1 MKEYFN
7 LQFKRQIRII
17 RDFGLNPYVGFVV
30 GPAIF
35 IWISFI
41 LFKKVSFPQYFYSFI
56 CLVLVST
63 LGDKSRNEFL
73 KTIFTRKKYICA
85 RLVENLIFALPFFIF
100 LLAKK
105 QYAIGFAM
113 IILSLFISLFNNGTK
128 SGFVIPSPFSKRPF
142 EFTIGFRRTF
152 WLLAIIFALTVIS
165 IIYSNFNLGIFCLLG
180 LFLVCLTYYT
190 GQEPVFY
197 VWIHA
202 QSPKEFL
209 IKKMK
214 TALYYSFLLSL
225 SIAIPLICFNP
236 ANVWIVVIILAIG
249 LLDMVLIV
257 VGIYSN
263 YPVRLNLIQNI
274 QLGIAIL
281 FPPFLLYAIP
291 NLYTQSIRRLNV
303 ILK

>member
-17 RDFGLNPYVGFVV
+17 RDFGLNPYVGILV

-41 LFKKVSFPQYFYSFI
+41 IFKKVFYPQYFYSFI

-73 KTIFTRKKYICA
+73 KTIFTRKKYFYT
-85 RLVENLIFALPFFIF
+85 RLLENLIFAAPFFIF

-105 QYAIGFAM
+105 QYAIAFAT
-113 IILSLFISLFNNGTK
+113 ILLSLFISLFNSRTK
-128 SGFVIPSPFSKRPF
+128 SRFVIPSPFSKRPF

-152 WLLAIIFALTVIS
+152 WLLTIILSLTVIS
-165 IIYSNFNLGIFCLLG
+165 IVYSNFNLGIFCLLG
-180 LFLVCLTYYT
+180 LFLVCLTYYA

-209 IKKMK
+209 KEKIK

-225 SIAIPLICFNP
+225 FIAIPLVCFNP
-236 ANVWIVVIILAIG
+236 ANGWIVVIIMAIG

-257 VGIYSN
+257 AAIYAN

-274 QLGIAIL
+274 QIGIAIL

-291 NLYTQSIRRLNV
+291 NLYAQSIRRLNV